1 MEDKQIN
8 AFAVTALVCG
18 LVSLFLVLY
27 ICLRV
32 LLPGEFVFRGMAM
45 ASHFIGILLGI
56 AAIVLGA
63 IAITKRKKDPTMQQ
77 RTAIAGII
85 CGSIGVLGGLL
96 LFLI

>member
-1 MEDKQIN
+1 MENKQIN
-8 AFAVTALVCG
+8 AYAVAALVCG
-18 LVSLFLVLY
+18 LLSLFLVLY

-45 ASHFIGILLGI
+45 ASHFTGILLGI
-56 AAIVLGA
+56 AAVVLGA
-63 IAITKRKKDPTMQQ
+63 IAIAKRKKDPTVRQ

-85 CGSIGVLGGLL
+85 CGSISVLGCLL

>member
-1 MEDKQIN
+1 MENKQIN
-8 AFAVTALVCG
+8 TLAVAALVCG
-18 LVSLFLVLY
+18 LLSLFLVLY

-45 ASHFIGILLGI
+45 ASHFMSILLGI
-56 AAIVLGA
+56 VAIVLGA
-63 IAITKRKKDPTMQQ
+63 IAITKREKEPTMQQ

>member
-1 MEDKQIN
+1 MGNKQIN
-8 AFAVTALVCG
+8 AYAVAALVCG
-18 LVSLFLVLY
+18 IVSLFLVLY

-63 IAITKRKKDPTMQQ
+63 IAITTRKKGPMMQQ
-77 RTAIAGII
+77 RSAIAGII
-85 CGSIGVLGGLL
+85 CGSISVLGCLL
-96 LFLI
+96 LFLV